1 MTAGAKKTWE
11 LECDIPLEDLIS
23 LADVVHEDKNRAAAV
38 SSGPERQRYDK
49 LRPAGMKTLAGITA
63 RICR

>member
-23 LADVVHEDKNRAAAV
+23 LADVVHEDKNLRLPYPAV
-38 SSGPERQRYDK
+38 
-49 LRPAGMKTLAGITA
+49 LM
-63 RICR
+63 

>member
-38 SSGPERQRYDK
+38 SRFLATD
-49 LRPAGMKTLAGITA
+49 GMKSYGLQA
-63 RICR
+63 